1 MSHRV
6 HKRARRAARA
16 AIVTSLPAIL
26 MCTAVSAQ
34 QTPASQS
41 SQTPAAEGELQEV
54 VVTGFRQSLQ
64 SALDAKRAAIQPI
77 ESVAAEDIGKM
88 PDQNVSESL
97 QRLPGVSI
105 NRSGGKGTQ
114 VLIDGLGN
122 NLITLNGEVLLTGR
136 EIYVAGESSGGGGT
150 SGLQYASLEG
160 IPSEEIGGVDV
171 IKNPTARDR
180 EGGLGG
186 QIDLKTRSPLAQ
198 QMGLN
203 LGGNVRG
210 TKATGQDGGVN
221 PVATLV
227 GGFKFND
234 SFGITAGASY
244 DDEKTHDKQF
254 QDQNRNQWL
263 ITNTATV
270 GSYVGSPVASTNTTL
285 PGGQTYIDPQLA
297 YFTDILDEIKTKG
310 ATFGSEWKWTDGI
323 KSTFNYFYI
332 REEETSISYSNKA
345 WFSGGSGET
354 NKPGHGYQIDPTTGA
369 VTPPAAAAPASFPG
383 IDPSQP
389 YSIDSNGVIQSA
401 TMMANGAETST
412 LFESNK
418 TTAHNFQLSTK
429 FEDLGPVSGDFGLAY
444 AKATGDYEAAQADV
458 EHGAYSAFGSSAPSI
473 QPTAPGCNNGGN
485 NCTNGNHGYSW
496 VWNNGG
502 ESGLPSATY
511 SNNYGY
517 SNLLSN
523 PAYTLFKSNWAWANT
538 VYEKQYAIKGNV
550 RFKAG
555 VVDVTAG
562 ARWQNREVDYVH
574 GRYLENGID
583 PYGLNGV
590 GAGTVVTDPTKPTG
604 NCCNY
609 NQADSTIKPNP
620 NPRVPNGV
628 SGTWLYYQDPGY
640 ATIPYSTP
648 QTNPNLLLT
657 YNNFA
662 NGPIGV
668 KNPYTGGMTN
678 PATYLNTV
686 WTQAGVPNGTE
697 TFFRDPLNSFTVRE
711 KSTAGFVMGD
721 VGGDNY
727 HANFGVRVVKTELT
741 VDGAETNP
749 NGSTFVGTASWNGV
763 NANDV
768 AFESKRTY
776 TDILP
781 SFNFVFDPTD
791 TQKIRFGAARVM
803 APQNLQQLGSG
814 LQYGFTRAA
823 ASECPGG
830 GVCFKFA
837 TGNAGNAKLDPF
849 RASQFNLSWED
860 YFAPGAV
867 ASVGAFYK
875 SVDNF
880 VTTANIPT
888 LVADGTIAG
897 GTTANV
903 STLVNGGSGSIKGIN
918 LGGQYAFSNG
928 FGFQANYTRSDSDS
942 TQTSSF
948 AGHLP
953 IPGVS
958 KNSFNVI
965 GYFERWGFS
974 GRLAYAW
981 RDVAVNSGGV
991 GSSFSFQD
999 LAGNQKVYTV
1009 YRAPYGQLDGQIGYD
1024 FLDGHLGVVASV
1036 VNLTNEKQH
1045 TYLQWKNEP
1054 FTYDDTGRRFFF
1066 GIKGRF

>member
-6 HKRARRAARA
+6 QKRARRAARA
-16 AIVTSLPAIL
+16 AMMTATTLPAIFHYG
-26 MCTAVSAQ
+26 AASAQ
-34 QTPASQS
+34 QATAPAPSGTSQS
-41 SQTPAAEGELQEV
+41 APSDLQEV
-54 VVTGFRQSLQ
+54 VITGFRESLQ
-64 SALDAKRAAIQPI
+64 SALDAKRASIQPI

-97 QRLPGVSI
+97 QRLPGISI

-136 EIYVAGESSGGGGT
+136 EIYVAGESSGGGGNA
-150 SGLQYASLEG
+150 GLQYSSLEG
-160 IPSEEIGGVDV
+160 IPSEEIGGIDV

-210 TKATGQDGGVN
+210 TKATDAEGGVT

-227 GGFKFND
+227 GGYKFSD
-234 SFGITAGASY
+234 DFAITASASY

-270 GSYVGSPVASTNTTL
+270 GSYVGSPIASTNTTL

-297 YFTDILDEIKTKG
+297 YFSDILDQIKTKG
-310 ATFGSEWKWTDGI
+310 ATLGVEWRWTDDI
-323 KSTFNYFYI
+323 SSTFNYFYI
-332 REEETSISYSNKA
+332 GEDETSITYSNKA

-354 NKPGHGYQIDPTTGA
+354 NHPA
-369 VTPPAAAAPASFPG
+369 PPAGTGPASFPG

-389 YSIDSNGVIQSA
+389 YSIDGNGVVQSA
-401 TMMANGAETST
+401 TFMANGAETAT

-418 TTAHNFQLSTK
+418 TTAHNFQFNTK
-429 FEDLGPVSGDFGLAY
+429 FMGDGPITGNLGVVY

-458 EHGAYSAFGSSAPSI
+458 EHGFYGAFGSASPSI
-473 QPTAPGCNNGGN
+473 QPTAPGCNNGAN
-485 NCTNGNHGYSW
+485 NCTNGNHGYAW

-502 ESGLPSATY
+502 TSGLPSASY
-511 SNNYGY
+511 PNNYGY
-517 SNLLSN
+517 SNVLSN
-523 PAYTLFKSNWAWANT
+523 PAYTLFKSNWAWANKLD
-538 VYEKQYAIKGNV
+538 EKQYAFKV
-550 RFKAG
+550 DMHAKAG
-555 VVDVTAG
+555 IIDLTGG
-562 ARWQNREVDYVH
+562 ARYQDREVNYVH
-574 GRYLENGID
+574 GRYLESGVD
-583 PYGLNGV
+583 PYGIGGV
-590 GAGTVVTDPTKPTG
+590 GAGTAAG
-604 NCCNY
+604 NCC
-609 NQADSTIKPNP
+609 I
-620 NPRVPNGV
+620 G
-628 SGTWLYYQDPGY
+628 SGSGSWLYYQDPGY

-648 QTNPNLLLT
+648 QTNPNLLLN

-662 NGPIGV
+662 SGPIAV

-678 PATYLNTV
+678 PSTFLNTL

-697 TFFRDPLNSFTVRE
+697 KFFADPLNSYDVTE
-711 KSTAGFVMGD
+711 KSTAVFIMGD
-721 VGGDNY
+721 AGGESY
-727 HANFGVRVVKTELT
+727 HANFGVRVVRTQLT
-741 VDGAETNP
+741 VDGAQTNP

-768 AFESKRTY
+768 PFESSRTY
-776 TDILP
+776 TDVLP
-781 SFNFVFDPTD
+781 SLNFVLDATD
-791 TQKIRFGAARVM
+791 TQKLRFGAARVM
-803 APQNLQQLGSG
+803 APQNLQQLGAG

-823 ASECPGG
+823 PGECTGG
-830 GVCFKFA
+830 AAVCFKFDG
-837 TGNAGNAKLDPF
+837 GNSGNSKLDPF

-860 YFAPGAV
+860 YFAEGGLI
-867 ASVGAFYK
+867 SVGYFYK
-875 SVDNF
+875 AVDNF
-880 VTTANIPT
+880 VTTANVPT
-888 LVADGTIAG
+888 LVADGTG
-897 GTTANV
+897 GTVANV
-903 STLVNGGSGSIKGIN
+903 STLVNGGTGTIKGLE
-918 LGGQYAFSNG
+918 LGGQYAFASG
-928 FGFQANYTRSDSDS
+928 FGIQANYTRADSDS

-958 KNSFNVI
+958 KNAVNVI
-965 GYFERWGFS
+965 GYYERGGFS

-981 RDVAVNSGGV
+981 RSTAVNSSGV
-991 GSSFSFQD
+991 GSSFAFQD
-999 LAGNQKVYTV
+999 IAGNSKVYTV
-1009 YRAPYGQLDGQIGYD
+1009 YSAPYGQLDGQVGYD
-1024 FLDGHLGVVASV
+1024 LNRHFGVILSV

-1045 TYLQWKNEP
+1045 TYLQWPNEP

-1066 GIKGRF
+1066 GFKGRL

>member
-6 HKRARRAARA
+6 QKRARRAARA
-16 AIVTSLPAIL
+16 AMMTATTLPAIFHYG
-26 MCTAVSAQ
+26 AASAQ
-34 QTPASQS
+34 QATAPAASS
-41 SQTPAAEGELQEV
+41 TSQTSPSDLQEV
-54 VVTGFRQSLQ
+54 VVTGFRASLQ
-64 SALDAKRAAIQPI
+64 SALDAKRASIQPI

-97 QRLPGVSI
+97 QRLPGISI

-136 EIYVAGESSGGGGT
+136 EIYVAGESSGGGGNA
-150 SGLQYASLEG
+150 GLQYSSLEG
-160 IPSEEIGGVDV
+160 IPSEEIAGIDV

-210 TKATGQDGGVN
+210 TKATDADGGVT

-227 GGFKFND
+227 GGYKFSD
-234 SFGITAGASY
+234 DLAITASASY

-270 GSYVGSPVASTNTTL
+270 GSYAGSPIASTNTTL

-297 YFTDILDEIKTKG
+297 YFSDINDQIKTKG
-310 ATFGSEWKWTDGI
+310 ATLGVEWRWSDDI
-323 KSTFNYFYI
+323 SSTFNYFYI
-332 REEETSISYSNKA
+332 GEDETSITYSNKA

-354 NKPGHGYQIDPTTGA
+354 NHPA
-369 VTPPAAAAPASFPG
+369 PPAGTGPASFPG

-389 YSIDSNGVIQSA
+389 YSIDGNGVVQSA
-401 TMMANGAETST
+401 TFMANGAETAT

-418 TTAHNFQLSTK
+418 TTAHNFQFNTK
-429 FEDLGPVSGDFGLAY
+429 FLGDGPVTGNVGVVY

-458 EHGAYSAFGSSAPSI
+458 EHGAYSAFGSPNPSI
-473 QPTAPGCNNGGN
+473 QPTAPGCNNGAN
-485 NCTNGNHGYSW
+485 NCTNGNHGYAW

-502 ESGLPSATY
+502 TSGLPSASY
-511 SNNYGY
+511 PNNYGY
-517 SNLLSN
+517 SNVLSN
-523 PAYTLFKSNWAWANT
+523 PAYTLFKSNWAWANKLD
-538 VYEKQYAIKGNV
+538 EKQYAFKV
-550 RFKAG
+550 DMHAKAG
-555 VVDVTAG
+555 IIDLTGG
-562 ARWQNREVDYVH
+562 ARYQDREVNYVH
-574 GRYLENGID
+574 GRYLEDGVD
-583 PYGLNGV
+583 PYGIGGV
-590 GAGTVVTDPTKPTG
+590 GAGTAAG
-604 NCCNY
+604 NCCISP
-609 NQADSTIKPNP
+609 Q
-620 NPRVPNGV
+620 

-640 ATIPYSTP
+640 AAIPYSTP

-662 NGPIGV
+662 NGPIAV

-678 PATYLNTV
+678 PSTYLNTV
-686 WTQAGVPNGTE
+686 WAQAGVPNGTE
-697 TFFRDPLNSFTVRE
+697 KFFVDPLNSYDVTE
-711 KSTAGFVMGD
+711 KSTAVFIMGD
-721 VGGDNY
+721 AGGENY
-727 HANFGVRVVKTELT
+727 HANFGLRVVRTQLT
-741 VDGAETNP
+741 VDGAQTNP

-768 AFESKRTY
+768 PFESSRTY
-776 TDILP
+776 TDVLP
-781 SFNFVFDPTD
+781 SLNFVLDATD
-791 TQKIRFGAARVM
+791 TQKLRFGAARVM
-803 APQNLQQLGSG
+803 APQNLQQLGAG

-823 ASECPGG
+823 PGECSGG
-830 GVCFKFA
+830 AAVCFKFDG
-837 TGNAGNAKLDPF
+837 GNSGNSKLDPF

-860 YFAPGAV
+860 YFAEGGLI
-867 ASVGAFYK
+867 SVGYFYK
-875 SVDNF
+875 AVDNF
-880 VTTANIPT
+880 VTTANVPT
-888 LVADGTIAG
+888 LVADGTG
-897 GTTANV
+897 GTVANV
-903 STLVNGGSGSIKGIN
+903 STLVNGGTGTIKGLE
-918 LGGQYAFSNG
+918 LGGQYAFGSG
-928 FGFQANYTRSDSDS
+928 FGIQANYTRADSDS

-958 KNSFNVI
+958 KNAVNVI
-965 GYFERWGFS
+965 GYYERGGFS

-981 RDVAVNSGGV
+981 RSTAVNSSGV
-991 GSSFSFQD
+991 GSSFAFQD
-999 LAGNQKVYTV
+999 IAGNSKVYTV
-1009 YRAPYGQLDGQIGYD
+1009 YSAPYGQLDGQLGYD
-1024 FLDGHLGVVASV
+1024 LNRHFGVVLSV

-1045 TYLQWKNEP
+1045 TYLQWPNEP

-1066 GIKGRF
+1066 GFKGRL